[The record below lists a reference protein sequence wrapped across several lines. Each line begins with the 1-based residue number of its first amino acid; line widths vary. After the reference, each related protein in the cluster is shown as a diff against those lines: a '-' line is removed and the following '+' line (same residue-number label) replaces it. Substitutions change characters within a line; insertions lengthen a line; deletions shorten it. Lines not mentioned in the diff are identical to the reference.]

1 MKNPIQNYNLIKNDG
16 TENGKLEL
24 FKEKKKHIVKVQVK
38 IPKK

>member
-16 TENGKLEL
+16 TENGKLKL
-24 FKEKKKHIVKVQVK
+24 FKEKHIVKVQVK